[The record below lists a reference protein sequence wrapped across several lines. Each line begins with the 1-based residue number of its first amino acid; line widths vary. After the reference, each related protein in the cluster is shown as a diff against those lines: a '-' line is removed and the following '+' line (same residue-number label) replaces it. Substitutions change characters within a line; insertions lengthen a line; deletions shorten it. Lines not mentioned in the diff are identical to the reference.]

1 MLPLGLQAT
10 AAATIGTQ
18 IGANNVLKAK
28 QYYLVNSFIS
38 IMLITL
44 ATGLFVIF
52 HKPIIAIFTSLQ
64 NIKEM
69 CNSVITV
76 VGIFTI

>member
-18 IGANNVLKAK
+18 IGANNVHKAK
-28 QYYLVNSFIS
+28 QYYVVNSIIS
-38 IMLITL
+38 SVLITF
-44 ATGLFVIF
+44 ATGLFMIF
-52 HKPIIAIFTSLQ
+52 HKPIISTFTSLE